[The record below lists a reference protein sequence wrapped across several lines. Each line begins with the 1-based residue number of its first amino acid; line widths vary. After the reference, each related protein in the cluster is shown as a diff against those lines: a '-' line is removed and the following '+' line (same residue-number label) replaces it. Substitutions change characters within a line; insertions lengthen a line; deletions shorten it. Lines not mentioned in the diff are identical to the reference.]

1 VSIFVNPLQFNNKE
15 DLSRY
20 PSQIDTDLALLKT
33 VHCDAVFLPDTKQ
46 IYPNEEIALKG
57 WDETNLTTVLEGQF
71 RPGHFEGVAK
81 VLYRLFEIIKPDRV
95 YFGLKD
101 YQQCLLVK
109 QVISKYFPE
118 IQFIPVETVR
128 EESGLAL
135 SSRNQR
141 LSEQGREKASI
152 IYKAMKSAAEQFP
165 HNSPED
171 CKQAGKNLLN
181 ANKIEIEYFEIC
193 DAETLIQP
201 IEWDF
206 ESKYI
211 ILTAVYIEGVRLI
224 DNLFINEPRK

>member
-1 VSIFVNPLQFNNKE
+1 
-15 DLSRY
+15 
-20 PSQIDTDLALLKT
+20 
-33 VHCDAVFLPDTKQ
+33 
-46 IYPNEEIALKG
+46 
-57 WDETNLTTVLEGQF
+57 
-71 RPGHFEGVAK
+71 
-81 VLYRLFEIIKPDRV
+81 VLYRFFEIIKPDRV

-118 IQFIPVETVR
+118 IQFIPVATVR
-128 EESGLAL
+128 SESGLAL

-141 LSEQGREKASI
+141 LSVQGREKAAI

-165 HNSPED
+165 HSSPAD
-171 CKQAGKNLLN
+171 CKQAGINLLI

-224 DNLFINEPRK
+224 DNLFINIP